1 MLLMQSKQRSAIN
14 KMKCTGNKTGIT
26 FNRRILYYD
35 YMISIQMI
43 FLLILINEEF
53 SYYWLATANK

>member
-53 SYYWLATANK
+53 SYY

>member
-1 MLLMQSKQRSAIN
+1 MHRQQ
-14 KMKCTGNKTGIT
+14 TGIT

>member
-1 MLLMQSKQRSAIN
+1 MHRHQ
-14 KMKCTGNKTGIT
+14 TGIT
-26 FNRRILYYD
+26 LNHRFLHYD

-53 SYYWLATANK
+53 SYY

>member
-1 MLLMQSKQRSAIN
+1 MHRHQ
-14 KMKCTGNKTGIT
+14 TGIT
-26 FNRRILYYD
+26 LNHRFLHYD

-53 SYYWLATANK
+53 SYYWLATANKQQEQPTQQHTHIQIH